1 MDGASWKWGQSA
13 NKKSWSPAGT
23 STPRGWQ
30 RVSPK
35 MTWSQ
40 TSPPCTREPPTGENK
55 YTMAF
60 KERQIRRYKDKCHV
74 IPEGQIR
81 NLNGIET
88 NLPEEGWIRYS
99 ILCISEP
106 PEFEK
111 RKNLSSKLIYL
122 SAWFVRAEMGHSLE
136 FSNGELIL
144 VRWTWYIK
152 LLDFKHY
159 FY

>member
-1 MDGASWKWGQSA
+1 
-13 NKKSWSPAGT
+13 
-23 STPRGWQ
+23 
-30 RVSPK
+30 

-55 YTMAF
+55 YTMAL

-99 ILCISEP
+99 ILCTSEP
-106 PEFEK
+106 AEFEK
-111 RKNLSSKLIYL
+111 RKKSLFKVDLSQCLVCASRDGPQSGVLQRGTDLGKVDLIYQAARL
-122 SAWFVRAEMGHSLE
+122 QTL
-136 FSNGELIL
+136 L
-144 VRWTWYIK
+144 
-152 LLDFKHY
+152 LLD
-159 FY
+159 